1 MGSQKPPFTIIQVYG
16 SFQRGNPFLAAP
28 KWVEERPMMAYVWY
42 VMYLWM
48 HMVVAQN
55 VISVKRSWMVL
66 EMKLILYSNVRY
78 VLWLYAVRTRY
89 SIFCRYVCMFPVT
102 LDLFDE
108 YRSHKNT
115 NTRLWTFVHRKKNMD
130 IKQAI
135 LLKVLIVLREPKLIH
150 IHQSKQQ
157 WL

>member
-1 MGSQKPPFTIIQVYG
+1 
-16 SFQRGNPFLAAP
+16 
-28 KWVEERPMMAYVWY
+28 
-42 VMYLWM
+42 
-48 HMVVAQN
+48 
-55 VISVKRSWMVL
+55 MVL

-102 LDLFDE
+102 LDFFDE

-115 NTRLWTFVHRKKNMD
+115 NKRLWTFVHRKKKMD

-135 LLKVLIVLREPKLIH
+135 LLKVLIVLREPKSIH

-157 WL
+157 